1 MTLIENQ
8 IIIIRNKLQTSCSF
22 LCAGAT
28 VVVELA
34 FQTIEVNETDS
45 SVEVCVI
52 FTLSNFDE
60 LECNVTVSVLAA
72 TGAIAGTFY
81 NGKLF
86 RSPLHRFIEA
96 AACAMA
102 LLCF

>member
-1 MTLIENQ
+1 M
-8 IIIIRNKLQTSCSF
+8 
-22 LCAGAT
+22 
-28 VVVELA
+28 ELA
-34 FQTIEVNETDS
+34 LQTIEVNESDS

-52 FTLSNFDE
+52 FTMFNLDE
-60 LECNVTVSVLAA
+60 LECNVTVSVLTASGA
-72 TGAIAGTFY
+72 TAGTFMR
-81 NGKLF
+81 GKLF

>member
-1 MTLIENQ
+1 M
-8 IIIIRNKLQTSCSF
+8 
-22 LCAGAT
+22 
-28 VVVELA
+28 
-34 FQTIEVNETDS
+34 FQTIEVNESDS

-52 FTLSNFDE
+52 FTMSNLDE
-60 LECNVTVSVLAA
+60 LECNVTVLVVAFSGTL
-72 TGAIAGTFY
+72 AGTFC